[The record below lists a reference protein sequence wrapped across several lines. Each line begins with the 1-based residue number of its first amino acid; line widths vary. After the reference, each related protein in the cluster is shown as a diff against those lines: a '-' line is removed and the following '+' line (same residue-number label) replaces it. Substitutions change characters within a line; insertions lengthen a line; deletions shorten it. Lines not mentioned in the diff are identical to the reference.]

1 MKITEEIIKELDE
14 LAIWDGCETG
24 GYCHILLELRESY
37 SPTYC
42 SIEFAEALDTELIG
56 LYNCLKEFKADEVS
70 EDYLTARFDSIIDIK
85 KDANFAEN
93 IKAASNKTDSNQSP
107 VAVSNADLQRGLIK
121 NSTKKE

>member
-56 LYNCLKEFKADEVS
+56 LYNCLKEFKADEDGLAV
-70 EDYLTARFDSIIDIK
+70 ELTYADKRKNALDKLTDEEK
-85 KDANFAEN
+85 KILE
-93 IKAASNKTDSNQSP
+93 
-107 VAVSNADLQRGLIK
+107 LI
-121 NSTKKE
+121 